1 MNQEETPVERKTKF
15 DAAFNSIL
23 NNEKFDQPNWIAGLK
38 YGASKDYLVSSPI
51 DISIQFGRFQRSEA
65 DLPRSVM
72 PKVLKAHESWSS
84 TSVAER
90 REVLGQVR
98 ETLQRQRY
106 RLAAAV
112 SISAGMTEPESMFE
126 MERLLDVVDSLQE
139 EMESPLPAGKGPW
152 AVLASYN
159 SPLAGPMSY
168 ALAALMAG
176 NAVFLVPPHECPAP
190 CFMAFNAIAK
200 GKLGEA
206 LSIATD
212 PDGAMRR
219 NIMDHPDIAGV
230 AVCGSGELV
239 DEAMFTHVDDEL
251 GFVAEIKG
259 MNPALVAGNENMDE
273 VAVMVLKSAFSY
285 SGQRMDSCSKVVVLE
300 DHAEEFV
307 SSLLKT
313 AEAFKVG
320 DPADST
326 VDTGPLVSP
335 ERLDEFTSLVRELG
349 DNVVHGG
356 KVLRDGF
363 LDEGQYVQ
371 PAIIMGLDE
380 GHEFNSIDHS
390 LPFLSVQVAKD
401 MDEALGMI
409 DGCEIGVS
417 AGVFSSSQEV
427 VERFLTEVRAD
438 VVYVNSS
445 SNCIAPG
452 TRAMIAEFL
461 A

>member
-1 MNQEETPVERKTKF
+1 MNQEDTPVERKTKF

-23 NNEKFDQPNWIAGLK
+23 NNEKVDQPNWIAGIK

-65 DLPRSVM
+65 DLPQSVM
-72 PKVLKAHESWSS
+72 PNLVKAHGSWSS
-84 TSVAER
+84 TSVEER
-90 REVLGQVR
+90 RGILEQVR
-98 ETLQRQRY
+98 ERVQRQRY
-106 RLAAAV
+106 RLAAVV
-112 SISAGMTEPESMFE
+112 SISAGMTETESLFE
-126 MERLLDVVDSLQE
+126 VERLLDVIETLHE
-139 EMESPLPAGKGPW
+139 EMEPPMSPGKGPW

-168 ALAALMAG
+168 ALSALMAG

-190 CFMAFNAIAK
+190 CFMTFNAIAT
-200 GKLGEA
+200 GKLAEA

-219 NIMDHPDIAGV
+219 NLMDHPDIAGV

-259 MNPALVAGNENMDE
+259 MNPALVAGNDNMDE

-307 SSLLKT
+307 SALLKN
-313 AEAFKVG
+313 AEVFKVG

-326 VDTGPLVSP
+326 VDTGPLASP
-335 ERLDEFTSLVRELG
+335 ERLDEFTSLIRELG
-349 DNVVHGG
+349 GKVLHGG
-356 KVLRDGF
+356 KVLRGEF

-371 PAIIMGLDE
+371 PAILMGLEDE
-380 GHEFNSIDHS
+380 HEFNCIDHS
-390 LPFLSVQVAKD
+390 LPFLSVQTAKD

-409 DGCEIGVS
+409 DACETGIS

-427 VERFLTEVRAD
+427 VERFLAEMKAD
-438 VVYVNSS
+438 VAYVNSS
-445 SNCIAPG
+445 NNRIAPG

-461 A
+461 